1 MSRSRSASPMERGYD
16 NERRDDPPMGGGG
29 RFGGGGGAPRSE
41 DLYSLKVDNM
51 SLRTNKDDIREKFS
65 RFGEI
70 GDIFFPSDKY
80 TGSSRGFCFV
90 RYFKE
95 DSMNDACDYFR
106 DGLEMDGKNCE
117 VTKASLRPRPGNEA
131 WNPDARRNDRGGGF
145 RDRGGDR
152 FGGGGRGPPKSDDMF
167 SLKVVDMS
175 LRVNKEDIRSKFDR
189 FGEIGDIFF
198 PPDRETGASRGFC
211 YVRYFKRDSQED
223 ALEYFRDGIE
233 LDGRKAFVEKATPRG
248 NFNDRGGRFNDRGG
262 GFRDRGYGG
271 GDRFGGRS
279 GGFGGRDRFDD
290 RGRGG
295 DRFGDDRRGGG
306 YGRGRSPSPYDRR
319 GGGGYRSRS
328 RSPAYRR
335 RSRSPSPYR
344 R

>member
-1 MSRSRSASPMERGYD
+1 
-16 NERRDDPPMGGGG
+16 MGGGG
-29 RFGGGGGAPRSE
+29 RFGGGAPRSE
-41 DLYSLKVDNM
+41 DLFSLKVDNM

-152 FGGGGRGPPKSDDMF
+152 FGGGGRVPPKSDDMF

-175 LRVNKEDIRSKFDR
+175 LRVNKEDIRSRFDR

-233 LDGRKAFVEKATPRG
+233 LDGRKAFVEKLPQEANLMTEVVDSETEVMEEVIDLWPKWWFWWPRS
-248 NFNDRGGRFNDRGG
+248 F
-262 GFRDRGYGG
+262 
-271 GDRFGGRS
+271 
-279 GGFGGRDRFDD
+279 
-290 RGRGG
+290 
-295 DRFGDDRRGGG
+295 
-306 YGRGRSPSPYDRR
+306 
-319 GGGGYRSRS
+319 
-328 RSPAYRR
+328 
-335 RSRSPSPYR
+335 
-344 R
+344 

>member
-1 MSRSRSASPMERGYD
+1 M
-16 NERRDDPPMGGGG
+16 MGGGPRG
-29 RFGGGGGAPRSE
+29 GFGGGESRGPRSE
-41 DLYSLKVDNM
+41 DLFSLKVDQM
-51 SLRTNKDDIREKFS
+51 SLRTNKDDIREKFG

-90 RYFKE
+90 RFYKE
-95 DSMNDACDYFR
+95 DSCDDACAYFK
-106 DGLEMDGKNCE
+106 DGCDMDGKNCE
-117 VTKASLRPRPGNEA
+117 VSKASLRPRPGNEA
-131 WNPDARRNDRGGGF
+131 WNPDARRGGRDGGRFNDRGGGF
-145 RDRGGDR
+145 RGGNDRA
-152 FGGGGRGPPKSDDMF
+152 GGRGPNKADDMH

-175 LRVNKEDIRSKFDR
+175 LRVNKDDIKAKFDR

-223 ALEYFRDGIE
+223 AMEYFRDGIE

-248 NFNDRGGRFNDRGG
+248 DFRNNRFNDRGG
-262 GFRDRGYGG
+262 GFRDRGFNDRG
-271 GDRFGGRS
+271 GDRFNNNRGGWRDDR
-279 GGFGGRDRFDD
+279 GGDRFDD
-290 RGRGG
+290 RRGG
-295 DRFGDDRRGGG
+295 DRFDDRRGGDRFDDRRG
-306 YGRGRSPSPYDRR
+306 GDRFDDRRGRSPSPPMKR
-319 GGGGYRSRS
+319 GGYRSRS